1 MSFYDDA
8 SIVVIPSGYKTS
20 KVYSAKPTDG
30 TGDLTFTRTGS
41 TATRINE
48 SGIMEKCMTNLL
60 LNSATLVTQNV
71 TVVAAPYTLSIFG
84 TGSVTLSGAIVGT
97 LTGTGAGNRVSATA
111 TATAGTLTLT
121 VTGSVTSAQLQIGDT
136 VTDYIPTTSAAVTV
150 GPVAN
155 LPRLDYTS
163 GGCPVLLMEPAATNL
178 ISYSEQFDFSGYTN
192 TENTTVSINSGVSP
206 DGYMN
211 ADKFVPGTTSN
222 YHRIT
227 RSLSTSVTSAH
238 TFSMFVKKSGY
249 DYFLIRVSE
258 GAIVNLGYDIANG
271 TVTYQPAGYTAFIIP
286 YANGWYRIG
295 FTRSFTNLAVT
306 FQMASVN
313 FAVLNSSLT
322 NFVGDG
328 VSGAFVWGI
337 QLENN
342 PFVTSYIR
350 TINATV
356 TRNLDSAVRTSA
368 TALIGQTEGTIYSEI
383 DVTVL
388 GGVLSRDIIFLSDGT
403 ANNSIHI
410 GASSTLSNVIHARIA
425 VGGVVVA
432 LINSP
437 SISTTG
443 TYKLAMAY
451 KLNDIVFYI
460 NGVQIG
466 IDTSA
471 TIPACSQLNIGS
483 NFTPANS
490 ISDGIK
496 SAVVFKT
503 RLSNADLV
511 TLTTL

>member
-30 TGDLTFTRTGS
+30 TGDLTYTRTGS

-48 SGIMEKCMTNLL
+48 SGIMEKCFTNLL

-71 TVVAAPYTLSIFG
+71 TVVAAPYTLSFYG
-84 TGSVTLSGAIVGT
+84 TGTVTLSGVIVGS
-97 LTGTGAGNRVSATA
+97 LVGTGASNRVSSTA

-155 LPRLDYTS
+155 MPRLDYTG
-163 GGCPVLLMEPAATNL
+163 GGCPNLLMEPAATNL
-178 ISYSEQFDFSGYTN
+178 ITYSEQFDFSGYTN
-192 TENTTVSINSGVSP
+192 TEATTVSVNVAVSP
-206 DGYMN
+206 DGYTN
-211 ADKFVPGTTSN
+211 ADKFIPQATSN
-222 YHRIT
+222 SHRIS
-227 RSLSTSVTSAH
+227 RSITMSLTSAH
-238 TFSMFVKKSGY
+238 TFSVFVKKGGN
-249 DYFLIRVSE
+249 DYFLIRNFD
-258 GAIVNLGYDIANG
+258 GVNANVAFNLANG
-271 TVTYQPAGYTAFIIP
+271 TVTYESSGYPAFIKP
-286 YANGWYRIG
+286 YANGWYRVG
-295 FTRSFTNLAVT
+295 FTRTFTNITTSFGLV
-306 FQMASVN
+306 
-313 FAVLNSSLT
+313 SSPTPITSISLPS
-322 NFVGDG
+322 FVGDG
-328 VSGAFVWGI
+328 VSGTFVWGI

-356 TRNLDSAVRTSA
+356 TRNIDSAVKTSA

-383 DVTVL
+383 DVSVL
-388 GGVLSRDIIFLSDGT
+388 GGVLNRDIIFLSDGT

-410 GASSTLSNVIHARIA
+410 GASSTLSNVITARVA

-432 LINSP
+432 LIDSP
-437 SISTTG
+437 SISSTG

-466 IDTSA
+466 VDTVA

-483 NFTPANS
+483 NYTPANS

-496 SAVVFKT
+496 SSMIFKT
-503 RLSNADLV
+503 RLTNANLA

>member
-1 MSFYDDA
+1 LSFY
-8 SIVVIPSGYKTS
+8 
-20 KVYSAKPTDG
+20 G
-30 TGDLTFTRTGS
+30 TGT
-41 TATRINE
+41 
-48 SGIMEKCMTNLL
+48 
-60 LNSATLVTQNV
+60 
-71 TVVAAPYTLSIFG
+71 
-84 TGSVTLSGAIVGT
+84 VTLSGVIVGS
-97 LTGTGAGNRVSATA
+97 LVGTGASNRVSSTA

-121 VTGSVTSAQLQIGDT
+121 ITGSVTSAQLQIGDT

-155 LPRLDYTS
+155 LPRLDYTN
-163 GGCPVLLMEPAATNL
+163 GTCPELLMEPAATNL

-192 TENTTVSINSGVSP
+192 TEATTVSINSGVSP
-206 DGYMN
+206 DGYTN
-211 ADKFVPGTTSN
+211 ADKFIPGTTSN
-222 YHRIT
+222 YHRIQ

-238 TFSMFVKKSGY
+238 TFSIFVKKSGY
-249 DYFLIRVSE
+249 NNFLIRVSE
-258 GAIVNLGYDIANG
+258 GAIVNLGYDLNNG
-271 TVTYQPAGYTAFIIP
+271 TVTFQPAGYTAFIKP

-295 FTRSFTNLAVT
+295 FTRSFTNLAVS
-306 FQMASVN
+306 FFMASVN
-313 FAVLNSSLT
+313 YQVADNSVV
-322 NFVGDG
+322 NFIGDG

-350 TINATV
+350 TINAAV
-356 TRNLDSAVRTSA
+356 TRNIDSAVKTSA

-383 DVTVL
+383 DVSVL
-388 GGVLSRDIIFLSDGT
+388 GGILNRDIIFLSDGT

-410 GASSTLSNVIHARIA
+410 GASSTLSNVITAKIT

-432 LINSP
+432 LIDSP
-437 SISTTG
+437 SISSTG

-466 IDTSA
+466 VDTVA
-471 TIPACSQLNIGS
+471 TIPACSQLNIGT
-483 NFTPANS
+483 NYTPANS

-496 SAVVFKT
+496 SSLVFKT
-503 RLSNADLV
+503 RLTNANLA